1 MQVQE
6 GMEHNAVLRSLGSEQ
21 WITDRLDTKTTKL
34 LPHELNLYDV

>member
-21 WITDRLDTKTTKL
+21 WITDRLEKL
-34 LPHELNLYDV
+34 QNCCRMN